1 MKRPMTPGRFILY
14 NTIIVAIALTI
25 CNISK
30 ALLA

>member
-1 MKRPMTPGRFILY
+1 MKRPLTTQKFIIY
-14 NTIIVAIALTI
+14 NTIIVAAALII